1 MEMDDMKHILNIL
14 ALAETA
20 KRIGILMG
28 PESGDADILAAHAL
42 KERLGDNAVILN
54 APENL
59 QNRWSHM
66 FKKERVEKEMALALD
81 TDKYPIDQLRYE
93 KDGGKLRIFLSS
105 SEGAETSL
113 TTDAFSIEYR
123 YPASDMIIALG
134 FAEQETVLRALE
146 TDAPLTNEKALV
158 RLASARAVLQEQN
171 QGASV
176 RTAAWN
182 IDAMKLWSRALL
194 RSYAENG
201 SDVFWVF
208 LPKEDFQKTGQ
219 NDEIL
224 PGLVR
229 DMQTVMKLPPLIV
242 LLWQDQKNK
251 ENNVHILFT
260 GANTAALETLSQK
273 TETPIA
279 EGSIT
284 VRGFANFSEAEV
296 EARKLLKA

>member
-134 FAEQETVLRALE
+134 FAEQETVLRVLE

-171 QGASV
+171 QGASMH
-176 RTAAWN
+176 TAAWN

-208 LPKEDFQKTGQ
+208 LPKEDFQKTDQ

-229 DMQTVMKLPPLIV
+229 DMQTIMKLPPLIV

-260 GANTAALETLSQK
+260 GANAAALETLSQK